1 MEVSYVNIK
10 TVLED
15 YLDYTGEEFQLEESV
30 ILKKAND
37 TVLKIINAEQLELR
51 IARLDVKNYE
61 AILPKG
67 FRQVVQAMYRSSV
80 ARCVTREEVVEW
92 TQKVWGTDCELKISL
107 ECPECHQDSCNCST
121 DVVIVD
127 ADRVWQDS
135 HPEYYA
141 SKKYLHSFGS
151 LDRTNANPCSEFRL
165 MKRTSNNFFNV
176 PYHVQGCVNINFDS
190 AIEYEIALPKI
201 VVNFKEG
208 EILLSYLSVVMDSDG
223 YNMIPDHPRVHE
235 AIFHAIDEM
244 MLYKKIRMGGMNNDR
259 NLMNLYQLAG
269 QKKNQAIMMARSA
282 IMIPAPDK
290 WNQFLQNHWK
300 KFLPETL
307 DRVEANLGRFSPD
320 RYKYMPY

>member
-1 MEVSYVNIK
+1 MELGYVNIR

-15 YLDYTGEEFQLEESV
+15 YLDYTGEEFQVEESV
-30 ILKKAND
+30 ILKIAND

-51 IARLDVKNYE
+51 IVRLDVKNYE

-67 FRQVVQAMYRSSV
+67 FRQVVQAMYRDKTPNSKK
-80 ARCVTREEVVEW
+80 VTREEVVEW
-92 TQKVWGTDCELKISL
+92 TQKIWGSDCELKINL
-107 ECPECHQDSCNCST
+107 ECPECHQDSCSCNS
-121 DVVIVD
+121 DIAIVD
-127 ADRVWQDS
+127 IDRIWQDS

-141 SKKYLHSFGS
+141 SKKYLHTFGS
-151 LDRTNANPCSEFRL
+151 LDRAGGNRCSEFRL

-176 PYHVQGCVNINFDS
+176 PYHVQGCININFDS
-190 AIEYEIALPKI
+190 DVSYEIALPKI

-235 AIFHAIDEM
+235 AIFHAIDEKM
-244 MLYKKIRMGGMNNDR
+244 IYKKMRQTGDMRM
-259 NLMNLYQLAG
+259 MNLYQLAG
-269 QKKNQAIMMARSA
+269 QKKNQAITMARSA
-282 IMIPAPDK
+282 IMIPSPDK

-307 DRVEANLGRFSPD
+307 DRIEANLGRFSPD
-320 RYKYMPY
+320 RYKYLKY